1 MEVEQILKEIEKV
14 CKKNNVN
21 KLILFGSFAKST
33 YYDTSDI
40 DIAVAGNF
48 NYWDLID
55 NLESIETLRSID
67 VVDLNDLKNEH
78 LWEDINKYGRIL
90 YQ

>member
-40 DIAVAGNF
+40 DIA
-48 NYWDLID
+48 Y
-55 NLESIETLRSID
+55 
-67 VVDLNDLKNEH
+67 
-78 LWEDINKYGRIL
+78 
-90 YQ
+90 YQLS